1 MRFPTADINS
11 IIQCLLFLT
20 TKHISGHQIHQA
32 SVLDTDVIL
41 ILTSVKTMKSRLKVI
56 VLKDNKN
63 YNMNRKENEWRMKLR
78 KTEIIDILQYVKLSN
93 LKKKT
98 HMTGQGV

>member
-32 SVLDTDVIL
+32 SVLDTDIIL

-63 YNMNRKENEWRMKLR
+63 YNMNRKENE
-78 KTEIIDILQYVKLSN
+78 
-93 LKKKT
+93 
-98 HMTGQGV
+98 

>member
-1 MRFPTADINS
+1 MMTVKCHKQMTKPPTYSTLYIRGTVYNSMRFPTAGINS

-63 YNMNRKENEWRMKLR
+63 YNMNRKENE
-78 KTEIIDILQYVKLSN
+78 
-93 LKKKT
+93 
-98 HMTGQGV
+98 